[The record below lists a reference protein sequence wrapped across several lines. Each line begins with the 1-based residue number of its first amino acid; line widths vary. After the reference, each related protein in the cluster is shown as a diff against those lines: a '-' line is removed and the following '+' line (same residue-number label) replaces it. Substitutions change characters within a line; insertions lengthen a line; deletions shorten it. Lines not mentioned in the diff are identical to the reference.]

1 MFFVEARYHRSPK
14 RAADQVRY
22 IAHREERLPDGGRRE
37 LYGIGA
43 RYRAFRGDE
52 GAIRKALLD
61 DARGLKRPVYFRF
74 ILTVDNRT
82 AERFARLDSRLAERV
97 IRDSVQKT
105 FRSAARGVQG
115 VFAIHQH
122 GGEERA
128 AHPHVH
134 ALLSPRL
141 ETGAPTHISPQR
153 IERVKHHWEAEVL
166 RSLDRQERRLERARD
181 TRTPTVPQ
189 PEPAPGP
196 GPLFEREPVPSRARP
211 EPERGP
217 RRVGPLT
224 FALLA
229 GRKLGRLGRRYV
241 WDGRWLRAVTRLNA
255 MTRDPERMARR
266 TTFRLMAS
274 LLPGPM
280 RDALCSLRGLPALGL
295 HTR

>member
-22 IAHREERLPDGGRRE
+22 IAHREERLPDGARRE

-52 GAIRKALLD
+52 AAIRKALVD

-82 AERFARLDSRLAERV
+82 AERFARLDARLAERV

-115 VFAIHQH
+115 VFSIHQH

-166 RSLDRQERRLERARD
+166 RALDRQERRLEQARE
-181 TRTPTVPQ
+181 TRTTSS
-189 PEPAPGP
+189 PEPTPGL
-196 GPLFEREPVPSRARP
+196 GPLFERAALPSRARP
-211 EPERGP
+211 EPDRGP

-241 WDGRWLRAVTRLNA
+241 WDGRWLRAATRLNA
-255 MTRDPERMARR
+255 MTRDPERAARR
-266 TTFRLMAS
+266 ATFRLMAS

-280 RDALCSLRGLPALGL
+280 RDALWSLRRLPALGL
-295 HTR
+295 RTR